1 MYYFYFLSKNFF
13 SLFFES
19 IAMQQNDKNIL
30 LSTAFFPPISYI
42 KHLIGAN
49 TIYFEQHENYIKQSY
64 RNRCKIYAANGV
76 MNLSV
81 PVVVATRK
89 KVLIRDVQI
98 DYATNWQK
106 QHFKSIESAYRSS
119 PFYEYLVGDFESY
132 FEQKHKYLF
141 DYNLQIIN
149 TICSILDVSLN
160 IQLTETYQAD
170 PADCLDLRNEIHPK
184 DEIIQNHLI
193 SDEYPQVFSEKHG
206 FEKDLSILDLLFNL
220 GSDAYSYLI
229 DKYSGI

>member
-1 MYYFYFLSKNFF
+1 
-13 SLFFES
+13 
-19 IAMQQNDKNIL
+19 MQQNTNKVL
-30 LSTAFFPPISYI
+30 LSTAFFPPISYF
-42 KHLIGAN
+42 KYLVE
-49 TIYFEQHENYIKQSY
+49 TPVVYLEQHENYLKQTY
-64 RNRCKIYAANGV
+64 RNRCKIFAANGL

-119 PFYEYLVGDFESY
+119 PFYEYLIGDFEVY
-132 FEQKHKYLF
+132 FEQNHKFLF

-149 TICSILDVSLN
+149 TICGILDINPDIKFTDVYN
-160 IQLTETYQAD
+160 ANPT
-170 PADCLDLRNEIHPK
+170 DCIDLRSEIHPK
-184 DEIIQNHLI
+184 PENSNNEMHLV
-193 SDEYPQVFSEKHG
+193 EYPQVFSDKHG

-220 GSDAYSYLI
+220 GSEAYTYLVGR
-229 DKYSGI
+229 YTA